1 MAALS
6 SRKSAGLIGRIRVPG
21 DKSISHRA
29 LIMGG
34 LAIGESVVH
43 GLLEGDD
50 VLCTAAAMRAF
61 GAEVTRDDDG
71 AWHIHGRGVGG
82 LDEPSKVLDLGNSGT
97 GVRLLMGVAG
107 GNPITTFFT
116 GDGSLVARPMARVS
130 APLEQMGIRFVARDG
145 GRLPLACLGP
155 ETLLPIEYTLPMASA
170 QVKSAILLAGLAA
183 PGETT
188 VIEPHPTRDHTET
201 MLRQFGATVRVE
213 DRADGARVITITG
226 EPELAGQVVQV
237 PADPSSAA
245 FPAVAALI
253 TKGSELQLERVGIN
267 PLRFGLFEVLT
278 KLGADITVEPLND
291 HGGEPLAD
299 LTVRSS
305 TLTGIEVPAEI
316 APRMIDEYPILAVA
330 AAFAHGPT
338 VMNGLAELRVKESD
352 RLDATARGLTACGIE
367 VEETADR
374 LVVHGTGGQV
384 LGGGVIAANLDHRI
398 AMSFLTLGLGAENP
412 VSIDDSATIDTS
424 FPNFVALMQGVGA
437 VIDEG
442 ETS

>member
-1 MAALS
+1 VAALS
-6 SRKSAGLIGRIRVPG
+6 SRKSAGLIGRVRVPG

-291 HGGEPLAD
+291 YGGEPLAD

>member
-29 LIMGG
+29 LIIGG
-34 LAIGESVVH
+34 LAIGESIVH
-43 GLLEGDD
+43 GLLEGED
-50 VLCTAAAMRAF
+50 VLCTAAAMRSF

>member
-1 MAALS
+1 VAALS
-6 SRKSAGLIGRIRVPG
+6 SRKSAGLKGRIRVPG

-34 LAIGESVVH
+34 LAVGETIVH
-43 GLLEGDD
+43 GLLEGED

-61 GAEVTRDDDG
+61 GAEVSRDDDS

-116 GDGSLVARPMARVS
+116 GDGSLVGRPMARVS
-130 APLEQMGIRFVARDG
+130 TPLEQMGIRFVTREG

-155 ETLLPIEYTLPMASA
+155 ETLLPIEYTLPVASA

-213 DRADGARVITITG
+213 DRADGARVITLTG
-226 EPELAGQVVQV
+226 EPELTGQVVQV

-253 TKGSELQLERVGIN
+253 TKGSDLQLERVGIN

-278 KLGADITVEPLND
+278 KLGADITIEPLND
-291 HGGEPLAD
+291 HGGEPLAN

-330 AAFAHGPT
+330 AAFAQGTT

-352 RLDATARGLTACGIE
+352 RLDATARGLTACGVE

-374 LVVHGTGGQV
+374 LVVHGTRGQV
-384 LGGGVIAANLDHRI
+384 PGGGVIAANLDHRI
-398 AMSFLTLGLGAENP
+398 AMAFLTLGLGAENP
-412 VSIDDSATIDTS
+412 VSIDDGATIETS
-424 FPNFVALMQGVGA
+424 FPNFAALMQGVGA

-442 ETS
+442 GAS